1 MNTKRI
7 AVATTVGTFA
17 VLALMLA
24 YPAMAATVANQG
36 ATPSMTPAQLLQD
49 PNRAVPHKIDLSAGQ
64 TISINSVAGGWR
76 EVGNPLQNGT
86 ASGTLTLQVTGAFT
100 GGYALS
106 VTGGSL
112 IVNGTTYTISS
123 GSAEM
128 GPYGIHM
135 VGQGQ
140 AGTASFLFG
149 FRDIGK
155 FGSTDYAIVRVDLK
169 AGSSEYIARL
179 LVTVNVS

>member
-7 AVATTVGTFA
+7 AVATTLGTFA

-24 YPAMAATVANQG
+24 YPAMAATVANQAAPT
-36 ATPSMTPAQLLQD
+36 ATPQQILAN
-49 PNRAVPHKIDLSAGQ
+49 PNKAVPQKIDLSTGQ
-64 TISINSVAGGWR
+64 TITLTSVAGGWH
-76 EVGNPLQNGT
+76 EVGNPSVNGT
-86 ASGTLTLQVTGAFT
+86 ATGTLTLEVTGAFSR
-100 GGYALS
+100 GYALS
-106 VTGGSL
+106 ITGGSFS
-112 IVNGTTYTISS
+112 INNTTYTVSS

-128 GPYGIHM
+128 GPYGFHM

-155 FGSTDYAIVRVDLK
+155 FGSTNYAIVGVDLK
-169 AGSSEYIARL
+169 AGSSEYFARL
-179 LVTVNVS
+179 LVTVNLS

>member
-7 AVATTVGTFA
+7 AVATTLGTFA

-24 YPAMAATVANQG
+24 YPAMAATVANSS
-36 ATPSMTPAQLLQD
+36 PSVTPAQILANPD
-49 PNRAVPHKIDLSAGQ
+49 KAVPQKIDLSVGQ
-64 TISINSVAGGWR
+64 TISLASVAGGWR
-76 EVGNPLQNGT
+76 EVGNPSQNGT

-106 VTGGSL
+106 ITGGSFS
-112 IVNGTTYTISS
+112 INGTTYTATS

-128 GPYGIHM
+128 GPYGVHM

-140 AGTASFLFG
+140 AGTASFLFA

-155 FGSTDYAIVRVDLK
+155 FGNTNYAIVRVDFK
-169 AGSSEYIARL
+169 AGSSEYFARL
-179 LVTVNVS
+179 LVTVTVS

>member
-7 AVATTVGTFA
+7 AVATTLGTFA

-24 YPAMAATVANQG
+24 YPVMAASVANQG
-36 ATPSMTPAQLLQD
+36 AAPTATPQQILANPS
-49 PNRAVPHKIDLSAGQ
+49 RAVPDKIDLSVGQ
-64 TISINSVAGGWR
+64 TIALTSVAGGWR
-76 EVGNPLQNGT
+76 EVGNPSMNGT

-106 VTGGSL
+106 ITGGSFS
-112 IVNGTTYTISS
+112 INTTTYTVSS

-128 GPYGIHM
+128 GPYGVHM

-140 AGTASFLFG
+140 AGTASFLFA

-155 FGSTDYAIVRVDLK
+155 FGNTNYAILRVDLK
-169 AGSSEYIARL
+169 AGSTEYFARL
-179 LVTVNVS
+179 LVTVNLS